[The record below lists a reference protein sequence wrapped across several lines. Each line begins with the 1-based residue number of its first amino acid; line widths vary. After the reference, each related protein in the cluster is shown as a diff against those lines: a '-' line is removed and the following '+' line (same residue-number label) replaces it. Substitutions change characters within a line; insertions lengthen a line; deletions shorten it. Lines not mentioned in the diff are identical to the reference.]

1 VKRIVRKLLT
11 KPIWWWERKRPY
23 PIRSRFHLLPPLC
36 VVGERARF
44 VVLTTPQGLNDAV
57 WTAWSWYRYLRPHG
71 FELQLAVDGEIPA
84 GAQQAVR
91 RLFPGISI
99 YAVQSV
105 YPYVCERQPS
115 LATFLHQH
123 PMGRKLGLMLALS
136 DQGAVLYSDGDV
148 LAFNPPVDLLACVDK
163 NVPCYFMEDLDG
175 TRDPRI
181 VERSKTLGLEFIP
194 RFNAGCLF
202 IPKGALSI
210 DLAAQLLAE
219 WQPPVDSWFT
229 EQTVMSIL
237 MRKANALALPDDRY
251 VISARRQ
258 FYLETDVD
266 YKDIV
271 ARHFTGTVRHVM
283 YRHGI
288 TEILRQSK
296 LFSWEDG
303 RNVVQARDQL
313 G

>member
-1 VKRIVRKLLT
+1 VRKLLT

-23 PIRSRFHLLPPLC
+23 PIRSRFNLLPPLG
-36 VVGERARF
+36 VVEGRARF
-44 VVLTTPQGLNDAV
+44 VVLTTPQGLSDAL

-71 FELQLAVDGEIPA
+71 FELQLAVDGGIPS
-84 GAQQAVR
+84 GEEQAVH

-148 LAFNPPVDLLACVDK
+148 LAFNPPADLLTCVEK

-181 VERSKTLGLEFIP
+181 VERSKAMGLEFLP

-202 IPKGALSI
+202 IPQGALSI

-219 WQPPVDSWFT
+219 WRPPADSWFT

-237 MRKANALALPDDRY
+237 MRKANAQALSDDRY

-258 FYLETDVD
+258 FYSEADVD
-266 YKDIV
+266 YKKIV
-271 ARHFTGTVRHVM
+271 ARHFTGTVRHLM
-283 YRHGI
+283 YRYGI
-288 TEILRQSK
+288 PEILRQSRC
-296 LFSWEDG
+296 FSEGEVRD
-303 RNVVQARDQL
+303 VV
-313 G
+313 

>member
-1 VKRIVRKLLT
+1 MLRKLLT
-11 KPIWWWERKRPY
+11 RPIWWWERKRPY
-23 PIRSRFHLLPPLC
+23 PIRSRFNLLPPLG
-36 VVGERARF
+36 VVKGRARF
-44 VVLTTPQGLNDAV
+44 VVLTTASALNDAM
-57 WTAWSWYRYLRPHG
+57 WAAWSWYRYLRPHG
-71 FELQLAVDGEIPA
+71 FELQIAVDGEIPA
-84 GAQQAVR
+84 AEEQAAQ
-91 RLFPGISI
+91 RLFPGITL

-105 YPYVCERQPS
+105 YPYVCERQAS

-136 DQGAVLYSDGDV
+136 DQGAVLYSDSDV
-148 LAFNPPVDLLACVDK
+148 LALNPPVDLLTCVDK
-163 NVPCYFMEDLDG
+163 NVPCYFMEELDG

-181 VERSKTLGLEFIP
+181 VERSKSLGLEYIP

-219 WQPPVDSWFT
+219 WRPPADSWFT

-237 MRKANALALPDDRY
+237 MRRANAQALPEDRY

-258 FYLETDVD
+258 FYWETDVD
-266 YKDIV
+266 YKTIA

-283 YRHGI
+283 YGRGMPWV
-288 TEILRQSK
+288 LRQSRHC
-296 LFSWEDG
+296 FDAEPADG
-303 RNVVQARDQL
+303 D
-313 G
+313 